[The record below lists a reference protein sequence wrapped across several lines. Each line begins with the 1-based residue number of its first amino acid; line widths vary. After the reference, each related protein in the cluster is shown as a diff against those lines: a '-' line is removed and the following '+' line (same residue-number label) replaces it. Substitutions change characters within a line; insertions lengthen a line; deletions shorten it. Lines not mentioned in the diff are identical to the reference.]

1 MGQVS
6 LNNLTF
12 QEVAVNGKSVQEMWL
27 NGSQIYSA
35 GDLWYGVRFS
45 SSSPDGVRTGNMA
58 YHKTLPVQSQFRG
71 CGMSNGSIVGYLKS
85 DDWTK
90 YENNTNVDFNAVDIM
105 VELPD
110 AYYTV
115 VEHGDYDWEIR
126 MSTYAI
132 PGYTKF
138 NKQYVS
144 AYEAYSDGTTLFSRK
159 NQTPTVNKNRIT
171 FLAEARKNRNNHWA
185 MYTYNVHK
193 FITWCFVVEYA
204 TLNSQKAVNDI
215 LTAEGYHQGG
225 LGNGVTLGT
234 KKVNGK
240 DVWAFVP
247 CGTTDSL
254 FNSSGEVTYNYTNT
268 DAEGAETQAS
278 TKANRY
284 RGIENPFGHV
294 WKNCCDIVVTGTDNK
309 IYVTNNKEN
318 FGIDKSLYEDSGLTT
333 LTTNE
338 QWVKRITNNAAAD
351 LFCQEG
357 GANSTTY
364 FCDSY
369 WTNAVEADRTLLLGA
384 DTGNGSGAGLFIL
397 LSGNGLDGAYATV
410 GTRLVYIP

>member
-1 MGQVS
+1 MGQVG

-12 QEVAVNGKSVQEMWL
+12 QEVAANGKSVQEMWL

-90 YENNTNVDFNAVDIM
+90 YENNQAVDFNAVDIM

-138 NKQYVS
+138 DKQYVS

-171 FLAEARKNRNNHWA
+171 FLAEARKNRNNHYA
-185 MYTYNVHK
+185 MYTYNAHK

-204 TLNSQKAVNDI
+204 TLNSQKNVNNV

-225 LGNGVTLGT
+225 LGSGIATGV

-240 DVWAFVP
+240 DVYSFVP

-254 FNSSGEVTYNYTNT
+254 FNGSGEVTYNYTNT

-284 RGIENPFGHV
+284 RGIENPFGHI

-333 LTTNE
+333 LTTND
-338 QWVKRITNNAAAD
+338 QYVKRITNNAAAD

-364 FCDSY
+364 FCDHY

-384 DTGNGSGAGLFIL
+384 NAGSGSYAGLFTL
-397 LSGNGLDGAYATV
+397 HSDVGLGYASADV

>member
-1 MGQVS
+1 MGQVG

-12 QEVAVNGKSVQEMWL
+12 QEVAANGKSVQEMWL

-126 MSTYAI
+126 ISTYAI

-138 NKQYVS
+138 DKQYVS

-159 NQTPTVNKNRIT
+159 GQTPTVNKNRDA
-171 FLAEARKNRNNHWA
+171 FLKEARKNRNNHYA
-185 MYTYNVHK
+185 MYTYNIHK

-204 TLNSQKAVNDI
+204 TLNSQKNVNNV
-215 LTAEGYHQGG
+215 LTVEGYHQGG
-225 LGNGVTLGT
+225 LGNGVTSGT

-254 FNSSGEVTYNYTNT
+254 FNGSGEVTYNYTNT

-294 WKNCCDIVVTGTDNK
+294 WKNCCDIIITGTTNKVYLTDN
-309 IYVTNNKEN
+309 IEN
-318 FGIDKSLYEDSGLTT
+318 FGNDRSLFTDSGLTSFP
-333 LTTNE
+333 TTE
-338 QWVKRITNNAAAD
+338 QWVKRINNNAAAD

-357 GANSTTY
+357 GGGSTTY
-364 FCDSY
+364 FCDYY
-369 WTNAVEADRTLLLGA
+369 WTNANDHDRTLLLGA
-384 DTGNGSGAGLFIL
+384 HSGYGSVAGLFL
-397 LSGNGLDGAYATV
+397 LDSRKDLGLATADV

>member
-1 MGQVS
+1 MGQVG

-12 QEVAVNGKSVQEMWL
+12 QEVAANGKSVQEMWL

-45 SSSPDGVRTGNMA
+45 SSSPDGVRTGNMT

-115 VEHGDYDWEIR
+115 VVHGDYDWEIR

-159 NQTPTVNKNRIT
+159 NQTPTVSKNRIT
-171 FLAEARKNRNNHWA
+171 FLAEARKNRNNHYA
-185 MYTYNVHK
+185 IYTYNAHK

-204 TLNSQKAVNDI
+204 TLNSQKAINNV

-225 LGNGVTLGT
+225 LGNGATTGT

-240 DVWAFVP
+240 DIYSFVP
-247 CGTTDSL
+247 CGSTDGL
-254 FNSSGEVTYNYTNT
+254 GNGSGESTYNYTNT
-268 DAEGAETQAS
+268 DAEGAETQANI
-278 TKANRY
+278 KANRY

-294 WKNCCDIVVTGTDNK
+294 WKNCCDIIITGTTNKVYLTDN
-309 IYVTNNKEN
+309 IEN
-318 FGIDKSLYEDSGLTT
+318 FGNDRSLFTDSGLTSI
-333 LTTNE
+333 TTE
-338 QWVKRITNNAAAD
+338 QWIKRINNNAKAD

-357 GANSTTY
+357 GANNGNY
-364 FCDSY
+364 FCDY
-369 WTNAVEADRTLLLGA
+369 YYTNATDSDRTLLLGA
-384 DTGNGSGAGLFIL
+384 YAGNGSYAGLFRL
-397 LSGNGLDGAYATV
+397 HSSDNLGSAHSNV

>member
-1 MGQVS
+1 MGEIAI
-6 LNNLTF
+6 NGTTF
-12 QEVAVNGKSVQEMWL
+12 QEVAANGKTVQEMWL
-27 NGSQIYSA
+27 NGSQIYAA
-35 GDLWYGVRFS
+35 GDLWYGVRFTG
-45 SSSPDGVRTGNMA
+45 SSPDGVRTGNMA

-90 YENNTNVDFNAVDIM
+90 YENNQAVDFNAVDIM

-138 NKQYVS
+138 DKQYVS

-171 FLAEARKNRNNHWA
+171 FLAEARKNRNNHYA
-185 MYTYNVHK
+185 MYTYNAHK

-204 TLNSQKAVNDI
+204 TLNSQKNVNNV

-225 LGNGVTLGT
+225 LGSGIATGV

-240 DVWAFVP
+240 DVYSFVP

-254 FNSSGEVTYNYTNT
+254 FNGSGEVTYNYTNT

-294 WKNCCDIVVTGTDNK
+294 WKNCCDVILYGTDNK
-309 IYVTNNKEN
+309 VYITNNIEN
-318 FGIDKSLYEDSGLTT
+318 FGNDKSLFVDSGLTSHP
-333 LTTNE
+333 TTG
-338 QWVKRITNNAAAD
+338 QWVKKINNNAAAD

-364 FCDSY
+364 FCDHY

-384 DTGNGSGAGLFIL
+384 RAGLGSYAGFFIL
-397 LSGNGLDGAYATV
+397 SSDDGLGLALANV

>member
-1 MGQVS
+1 MGQVG

-12 QEVAVNGKSVQEMWL
+12 QEVAANGKSVQEMWL

-45 SSSPDGVRTGNMA
+45 SSSPDGVRTGNMT

-115 VEHGDYDWEIR
+115 VVHGDYDWEIR

-159 NQTPTVNKNRIT
+159 NQTPTVSKNRIT
-171 FLAEARKNRNNHWA
+171 FLAEARKNRNNHYA
-185 MYTYNVHK
+185 IYTYNAHK

-204 TLNSQKAVNDI
+204 TLNSQKAINNV

-225 LGNGVTLGT
+225 LGNGATTGT

-240 DVWAFVP
+240 DVYSFVP
-247 CGTTDSL
+247 CGSTDGL
-254 FNSSGEVTYNYTNT
+254 GNGSGESTYNYTNT
-268 DAEGAETQAS
+268 DAEGAETQANI
-278 TKANRY
+278 KANRY

-294 WKNCCDIVVTGTDNK
+294 WKNCCDIIITGTTNKVYLTDN
-309 IYVTNNKEN
+309 IEN
-318 FGIDKSLYEDSGLTT
+318 FGNDRSLFTDSGLTSI
-333 LTTNE
+333 TTE
-338 QWVKRITNNAAAD
+338 QWIKRINNNAKAD

-357 GANSTTY
+357 GANNGNY
-364 FCDSY
+364 FCDY
-369 WTNAVEADRTLLLGA
+369 YYTNATDSDRTLLLGA
-384 DTGNGSGAGLFIL
+384 YAGNGSYAGLFRL
-397 LSGNGLDGAYATV
+397 HSSDNLGSAHSNV

>member
-1 MGQVS
+1 MGQVG

-12 QEVAVNGKSVQEMWL
+12 QEVAANGKSVQEMWL
-27 NGSQIYSA
+27 NGSQIYAA

-138 NKQYVS
+138 DKQYVS

-159 NQTPTVNKNRIT
+159 GQTPTVNKNRDT
-171 FLAEARKNRNNHWA
+171 FLKEARKNRNNHYA
-185 MYTYNVHK
+185 MYTYNAHK

-204 TLNSQKAVNDI
+204 TLNSQKNVNNV

-225 LGNGVTLGT
+225 LGSGITNGT
-234 KKVNGK
+234 KKENGA
-240 DVWAFVP
+240 DRWAFVP
-247 CGTTDSL
+247 TGTTNSL
-254 FNSSGEVTYNYTNT
+254 GNSSGQVQYSYVNT
-268 DAEGAETQAS
+268 DAEGTETQAS
-278 TKANRY
+278 QYANRY
-284 RGIENPFGHV
+284 RGIENPFGHI

-333 LTTNE
+333 LTTSN

-357 GANSTTY
+357 GADSTTY
-364 FCDSY
+364 FCDY
-369 WTNAVEADRTLLLGA
+369 CQTNAVASDRTLLLGA
-384 DTGNGSGAGLFIL
+384 CTGSGSGAGLFYL
-397 LSGNGLDGAYATV
+397 DSYSGLGGAGAVV

>member
-1 MGQVS
+1 MNNSILEQIPYS
-6 LNNLTF
+6 LD
-12 QEVAVNGKSVQEMWL
+12 ANGKVVQVMWL
-27 NGSQIYSA
+27 DGSA
-35 GDLWYGVRFS
+35 NNVEDLWYGVRFTGS
-45 SSSPDGVRTGNMA
+45 DPDGVRTGNMDM
-58 YHKTLPVQSQFRG
+58 HKTLPIQSKFKG
-71 CGMSNGSIVGYLKS
+71 CTLSDNEEIKYLKT

-90 YENNTNVDFNAVDIM
+90 YTDGSSVDFTTANVM

-115 VEHGDYDWEIR
+115 VTHGDYDWEIR
-126 MSTYAI
+126 MSPYALE
-132 PGYTKF
+132 GYTKF
-138 NKQYVS
+138 DKQYVS
-144 AYEAYSDGTTLFSRK
+144 AYEAYVVDNKMYSRK
-159 NQTPTVNKNRIT
+159 NIIPTVSKARSV
-171 FLAEARKNRNNHWA
+171 FLDAARLDRNNNFA
-185 MYTYNVHK
+185 IYTYNIHK

-204 TLNSQKAVNDI
+204 TLNSQKAVNTE

-225 LGNGVTLGT
+225 LGNGITNGT
-234 KKVNGK
+234 KKENGA
-240 DVWAFVP
+240 DRWAFVP
-247 CGTTDSL
+247 TGTTNSL
-254 FNSSGEVTYNYTNT
+254 GNGSGQVQYSYVNT
-268 DAEGAETQAS
+268 DAEGTETQAS
-278 TKANRY
+278 QYANRY

-333 LTTNE
+333 LTTNG

-357 GANSTTY
+357 GAGSTTY
-364 FCDSY
+364 FCDHY

-384 DTGNGSGAGLFIL
+384 AASSGSYADFFIL
-397 LSGNGLDGAYATV
+397 ASDGGLGYAPASV

>member
-1 MGQVS
+1 MGQVG

-12 QEVAVNGKSVQEMWL
+12 QEVAANGKSVQEMWL

-126 MSTYAI
+126 ISTYAI

-138 NKQYVS
+138 DKQYVS

-159 NQTPTVNKNRIT
+159 GQTPTVNKNRDA
-171 FLAEARKNRNNHWA
+171 FLKEARKNRNNHYA
-185 MYTYNVHK
+185 MYTYNIHK

-204 TLNSQKAVNDI
+204 TLNSQKNVNNV
-215 LTAEGYHQGG
+215 LTVEGYHQGG
-225 LGNGVTLGT
+225 LGNGVTSGT

-254 FNSSGEVTYNYTNT
+254 FNGSGEVTYNYTNT

-294 WKNCCDIVVTGTDNK
+294 WKNCCDIIITGTTNKVYLTDN
-309 IYVTNNKEN
+309 IEN
-318 FGIDKSLYEDSGLTT
+318 FGNDRSLFTDSGLTSFP
-333 LTTNE
+333 TTE
-338 QWVKRITNNAAAD
+338 QWVKRINNNAAAD

-357 GANSTTY
+357 GGGSTTY
-364 FCDSY
+364 FCDYY
-369 WTNAVEADRTLLLGA
+369 WTNANDYDRTLLLGA
-384 DTGNGSGAGLFIL
+384 HSGHGAIAGLFDLNSGAGL
-397 LSGNGLDGAYATV
+397 GYAGGDV

>member
-1 MGQVS
+1 MGQVG

-12 QEVAVNGKSVQEMWL
+12 QEVAANGKSVQEMWL

-126 MSTYAI
+126 ISTYAI

-138 NKQYVS
+138 DKQYVS

-159 NQTPTVNKNRIT
+159 GQTPTVNKNRDA
-171 FLAEARKNRNNHWA
+171 FLKEARKNRNNHYA
-185 MYTYNVHK
+185 MYTYNIHK

-204 TLNSQKAVNDI
+204 TLNSQKNVNNV
-215 LTAEGYHQGG
+215 LTVEGYHQGG
-225 LGNGVTLGT
+225 LGNGVTSGT

-254 FNSSGEVTYNYTNT
+254 FNGSGEVTYNYTNT

-294 WKNCCDIVVTGTDNK
+294 WKNCCDNIITGTTNKVYLTDN
-309 IYVTNNKEN
+309 IEN
-318 FGIDKSLYEDSGLTT
+318 FGNDRSLSTDSGLTSFP
-333 LTTNE
+333 TTE
-338 QWVKRITNNAAAD
+338 QWVKRINNNAAAD

-357 GANSTTY
+357 GGGSTTY
-364 FCDSY
+364 FCDYY
-369 WTNAVEADRTLLLGA
+369 WTNANDHDRTLLLGA
-384 DTGNGSGAGLFIL
+384 SAGDGSTAGFFGLYSGAGL
-397 LSGNGLDGAYATV
+397 GTAGGHV

>member
-1 MGQVS
+1 MGQVG

-12 QEVAVNGKSVQEMWL
+12 QEVAANGKSVQEMWL

-126 MSTYAI
+126 ISTYAI

-138 NKQYVS
+138 DKQYVS

-159 NQTPTVNKNRIT
+159 GQTPTVNKNRDA
-171 FLAEARKNRNNHWA
+171 FLKEARKNRNNHYA
-185 MYTYNVHK
+185 MYTYNIHK

-204 TLNSQKAVNDI
+204 TLNSQKNVNNV
-215 LTAEGYHQGG
+215 LTVEGYHQGG
-225 LGNGVTLGT
+225 LGNGVTSGT

-240 DVWAFVP
+240 NVWAFVP

-254 FNSSGEVTYNYTNT
+254 FNGSGEVTYNYTNT

-278 TKANRY
+278 TKTNRY

-294 WKNCCDIVVTGTDNK
+294 WKNCCDIIITGTTNKVYLTDN
-309 IYVTNNKEN
+309 IEN
-318 FGIDKSLYEDSGLTT
+318 FGNDRSLFTDSGLTSFP
-333 LTTNE
+333 TTE
-338 QWVKRITNNAAAD
+338 QWVKRINNNAAAD

-357 GANSTTY
+357 GGGSTTY
-364 FCDSY
+364 FCDY
-369 WTNAVEADRTLLLGA
+369 YRTNANDHDRTLLLGA
-384 DTGNGSGAGLFIL
+384 FAGDGSPAGFFSLASHAGLGTAHA
-397 LSGNGLDGAYATV
+397 SV